1 MMRIKIALFLGII
14 FIGISSFFIPLVD
27 LNHRKVKTFLTP
39 KPAPTE
45 WSTSKLI
52 HLNKL
57 ADFEQAL
64 AIENEI
70 VVLKNENNVLPLGN
84 LNRKITHISI
94 GGDSKSFEET
104 SKLFTDFSTSLRV
117 LKSDFATS
125 NKTTLDQSDLII
137 LTVHADNEGTDKT
150 QIKKEYAI
158 LIDEISKTNPISVCV
173 FGNANFISHLNLENI
188 QSLTYVPENHEIA
201 QNTVA
206 QQLFGAIAANGKL
219 KKAIEE
225 KFKVGDGILFPTNGR
240 LKFTVPEEVG
250 IASTDLTK
258 IDEIANNGM
267 NVKAYPGCQIVVAIE
282 NKIIYRKTFG
292 TATYTDKEAKIK
304 NDDLYDIASV
314 TKIAASTL
322 MALHLHSKQQFDL
335 NKNLGDYLPELTA
348 KTPYHSVLIKDMMAH
363 QAGFK
368 PWIAFN
374 KNTYTADQLNPE
386 IYSSIKK
393 EGFSKQVAEGIFVRD
408 NYSDVMFDEIVKAP
422 LGTKKYEYSDL
433 CFYFVQKIVEKQ
445 IHEGQN
451 TYLRN
456 NMYLPMGLRNVSY
469 LPLNFYPKNRIIPT
483 VDEKIFRNQ
492 LLQGYVHD
500 QGAALLGGVGGHAGL
515 FSNATDLASIMQLF
529 LNKGKYAGFSFFNEK
544 SIDEFTK
551 QQFQGNKRGAGF
563 DRPNASGGGTCAKS
577 ASQQSFGHSGFTG
590 TLAWADP
597 KDKVIF
603 VFLSNRVHPDPEN
616 WKLRDMH
623 IRTDIQEVV
632 YQALSKRIKN

>member
-1 MMRIKIALFLGII
+1 MNLKKIIFLGVIALGITSFLVPII
-14 FIGISSFFIPLVD
+14 NSSS
-27 LNHRKVKTFLTP
+27 KVKVSFLAP
-39 KPAPTE
+39 KPAPNE
-45 WSTSKLI
+45 WFSSNLR
-52 HLNKL
+52 HLNNL
-57 ADFEQAL
+57 PDFKQSL
-64 AIENEI
+64 SIEEEI

-84 LNRKITHISI
+84 LNRKITHLSI

-104 SKLFTDFSTSLRV
+104 CKLFTDFDTSIRISSTDFGANNTTV
-117 LKSDFATS
+117 L
-125 NKTTLDQSDLII
+125 NNSDLII
-137 LTVHADNEGTDKT
+137 LSIHADNSGGDKNE
-150 QIKKEYAI
+150 INKEYAAI
-158 LIDEISKTNPISVCV
+158 VNEISSSNPVTICV
-173 FGNANFISHLNLENI
+173 FGNSNFLNFIDLKNI
-188 QSLTYVPENHEIA
+188 KSISFAPENHEIA
-201 QNTVA
+201 QNVVA
-206 QQLFGAIAANGKL
+206 QQLFGAIEAKAKL
-219 KKAIEE
+219 KNAIGS
-225 KFKVGDGILFPTNGR
+225 KFKVGFGIEYKSNGR

-250 IASTDLTK
+250 IASSDLKK
-258 IDEIANNGM
+258 IDEIATNGM

-282 NKIIYRKTFG
+282 DKIIYRKTFG
-292 TATYTDKEAKIK
+292 TSTYDSNAKDVAQ
-304 NDDLYDIASV
+304 DDLYDIASV

-335 NKNLGDYLPELTA
+335 NKKLGDYLPELTA
-348 KTPYHSVLIKDMMAH
+348 KTPYHSVLIRDMMAH

-374 KNTYTADQLNPE
+374 KNTYSDDKLNSE
-386 IYSSIKK
+386 IYSTTKR

-408 NYSDVMFDEIVKAP
+408 NYVDVMFDEIVKTP

-456 NMYLPMGLRNVSY
+456 NIYLPMGLRNVSY

-515 FSNATDLASIMQLF
+515 FCNATDLTSIMQLF
-529 LNKGKYAGFSFFNEK
+529 LNKGKYAGFSFFSEQ

-563 DRPNASGGGTCAKS
+563 DRPSATGGGTCSKS
-577 ASQQSFGHSGFTG
+577 ASQESFGHSGFTG

-632 YQALSKRIKN
+632 YQALSKRMKN

>member
-1 MMRIKIALFLGII
+1 MNLKKIIFLGLIALGITSFLIPI
-14 FIGISSFFIPLVD
+14 ISSSERVVIKFSEP
-27 LNHRKVKTFLTP
+27 N
-39 KPAPTE
+39 PAPTQ
-45 WSTSKLI
+45 WINPALT

-57 ADFEQAL
+57 AAYEQAL

-84 LNRKITHISI
+84 LNRKIIHLSI

-104 SKLFTDFSTSLRV
+104 SKLFTDFDTSIRISS
-117 LKSDFATS
+117 SDFATK
-125 NKTTLDQSDLII
+125 NNAILNNSDLII
-137 LTVHADNEGTDKT
+137 LSVHADNAGSDKNE
-150 QIKKEYAI
+150 IKKEYASI
-158 LIDEISKTNPISVCV
+158 VNEISNSNPISICV
-173 FGNANFISHLNLENI
+173 FGNLDFLNHLNLKNI
-188 QSLTYVPENHEIA
+188 KSISFAPENHEIA
-201 QNTVA
+201 QNVVA
-206 QQLFGAIAANGKL
+206 QQLFGAIEAKGKL
-219 KKAIEE
+219 KSNSGQ
-225 KFKVGDGILFPTNGR
+225 KFKIGDGILFKTNGR
-240 LKFTVPEEVG
+240 LKFTQSEEVG
-250 IASTDLTK
+250 IQSADLSK
-258 IDEIANNGM
+258 IDEIASNGM

-282 NKIIYRKTFG
+282 DKIIYRKSFG
-292 TATYTDKEAKIK
+292 TATYSDKEAKVK

-348 KTPYHSVLIKDMMAH
+348 KTPYHTVLIKDMMAH

-374 KNTYTADQLNPE
+374 KNTYSADQLNPE
-386 IYSSIKK
+386 IYSTTKK
-393 EGFSKQVAEGIFVRD
+393 EGFSKQVAAGIYVRD
-408 NYSDVMFDEIVKAP
+408 NYVDVMFEEIVKAP
-422 LGTKKYEYSDL
+422 LGPKKYEYSDL

-456 NMYLPMGLRNVSY
+456 NIYLPMGLRNVSY

-529 LNKGKYAGFSFFNEK
+529 LNKGKYAGFSFFNSE

-563 DRPNASGGGTCAKS
+563 DRPSASGGGTCAKS

-632 YQALSKRIKN
+632 YQALSKRNKK

>member
-1 MMRIKIALFLGII
+1 MNLKKNIFVGVIALGITSFLIPIMGSSKSATII
-14 FIGISSFFIPLVD
+14 YSAPKSAPSKWIT
-27 LNHRKVKTFLTP
+27 KELT
-39 KPAPTE
+39 
-45 WSTSKLI
+45 

-57 ADFEQAL
+57 AGFEQSL

-70 VVLKNENNVLPLGN
+70 IVLKNEDNLLPLGN
-84 LNRKITHISI
+84 LNRKITHLSI

-104 SKLFTDFSTSLRV
+104 SKLFTDFDSSIRISS
-117 LKSDFATS
+117 SDFATKNNS
-125 NKTTLDQSDLII
+125 FLNKSDLII
-137 LTVHADNEGTDKT
+137 LSIHADNTGTDKNE
-150 QIKKEYAI
+150 INKEYATI
-158 LIDEISKTNPISVCV
+158 INQISSANPVSICV
-173 FGNANFISHLNLENI
+173 FGNLNFIDFLDLKNVKSI
-188 QSLTYVPENHEIA
+188 SFAPENHEIA
-201 QNTVA
+201 QNVVV
-206 QQLFGAIAANGKL
+206 QQLFGAIEAKGKL
-219 KKAIEE
+219 KNSICS
-225 KFKVGDGILFPTNGR
+225 KFKIGDGIEYKTNGR

-250 IASTDLTK
+250 ISSADLAK
-258 IDEIANNGM
+258 IDEIATNGITI
-267 NVKAYPGCQIVVAIE
+267 KAYPGCQIVVAIE
-282 NKIIYRKTFG
+282 GKIIYRKSFG
-292 TATYTDKEAKIK
+292 NPTYTNKEITVK

-322 MALHLHSKQQFDL
+322 MALHLHTKQQFDL
-335 NKNLGDYLPELTA
+335 NKNLGDYLPDLTS

-386 IYSSIKK
+386 VYSNIKK
-393 EGFSKQVAEGIFVRD
+393 EGFSKQVAAGIFVRD
-408 NYSDVMFDEIVKAP
+408 NYVDVMFDEIVKAP

-445 IHEGQN
+445 IQEKQN

-456 NMYLPMGLRNVSY
+456 NIYLPMGLRNVSY
-469 LPLNFYPKNRIIPT
+469 LPLDFYPKNRIIPT

-529 LNKGKYAGFSFFNEK
+529 LNKGKYAGFRFFSEQ

-590 TLAWADP
+590 TLAWADQN
-597 KDKVIF
+597 DKVIF

-632 YQALSKRIKN
+632 YQALSKRIKK

>member
-1 MMRIKIALFLGII
+1 MNLKKIIFVGVIALGITSFLIPIMGSSKSATII
-14 FIGISSFFIPLVD
+14 YSAPKSAPSKWIT
-27 LNHRKVKTFLTP
+27 KELT
-39 KPAPTE
+39 
-45 WSTSKLI
+45 

-57 ADFEQAL
+57 ARFEQSL

-70 VVLKNENNVLPLGN
+70 IVLKNEDNLLPLGN
-84 LNRKITHISI
+84 LNRKITHLSI

-104 SKLFTDFSTSLRV
+104 SKLFTNFDSSIRISS
-117 LKSDFATS
+117 SDFATKNNS
-125 NKTTLDQSDLII
+125 FLNKSDLII
-137 LTVHADNEGTDKT
+137 LSIHADNTGTDKND
-150 QIKKEYAI
+150 INKEYATI
-158 LIDEISKTNPISVCV
+158 VNQISSANPVSICV
-173 FGNANFISHLNLENI
+173 FGNLNFIDFLDLKNVKSI
-188 QSLTYVPENHEIA
+188 SFAPENHEIA
-201 QNTVA
+201 QNVVV
-206 QQLFGAIAANGKL
+206 QQLFGAIEAKGKL
-219 KKAIEE
+219 KNSIGS
-225 KFKVGDGILFPTNGR
+225 KFKNGDGIEYKTNGR

-250 IASTDLTK
+250 ISSADLAK
-258 IDEIANNGM
+258 IDEIATNGITI
-267 NVKAYPGCQIVVAIE
+267 KAYPGCQIVVAIE
-282 NKIIYRKTFG
+282 GKIIYRKSFG
-292 TATYTDKEAKIK
+292 NPTYANKEATVK

-322 MALHLHSKQQFDL
+322 MALHLHTKQQFDL
-335 NKNLGDYLPELTA
+335 NKNLGDYLPDLTS

-386 IYSSIKK
+386 VYSNIKK
-393 EGFSKQVAEGIFVRD
+393 EGFSKQVAAGIFVRD
-408 NYSDVMFDEIVKAP
+408 NYVDVMFDEIVKAP

-445 IHEGQN
+445 IQEKQN

-456 NMYLPMGLRNVSY
+456 NIYLPMGLRNVSY
-469 LPLNFYPKNRIIPT
+469 LPLDFYPKNRVIPT

-529 LNKGKYAGFSFFNEK
+529 LNKGKYAGFCFFSEQ

-577 ASQQSFGHSGFTG
+577 ASQQSYGHSGFTG

-597 KDKVIF
+597 NDKVIF

-632 YQALSKRIKN
+632 YQALSKRIKK

>member
-1 MMRIKIALFLGII
+1 MNLKKIIFLGLIALGITSFLIPI
-14 FIGISSFFIPLVD
+14 ISSSEHVVIKFSEP
-27 LNHRKVKTFLTP
+27 N
-39 KPAPTE
+39 PAPTQ
-45 WSTSKLI
+45 WINPALTQ
-52 HLNKL
+52 LNKL
-57 ADFEQAL
+57 AAYEQAL

-70 VVLKNENNVLPLGN
+70 VVLKNEDNILPLGN
-84 LNRKITHISI
+84 LNRKITHLSI

-104 SKLFTDFSTSLRV
+104 SKLFTDFDTSIRISS
-117 LKSDFATS
+117 SDFATK
-125 NKTTLDQSDLII
+125 NNAILNNSDLII
-137 LTVHADNEGTDKT
+137 LSVHADNLGSDKNE
-150 QIKKEYAI
+150 IKKEYTSI
-158 LIDEISKTNPISVCV
+158 VNEISNSNPISICV
-173 FGNANFISHLNLENI
+173 FGNLDFLNHLNLKNVKSI
-188 QSLTYVPENHEIA
+188 SFAPENHEIA
-201 QNTVA
+201 QNVVA
-206 QQLFGAIAANGKL
+206 QQLFGAIEAKGKL
-219 KKAIEE
+219 KSNSGP
-225 KFKVGDGILFPTNGR
+225 KFKIGDGIQFKTNGR
-240 LKFTVPEEVG
+240 LKFTQPEEVG
-250 IASTDLTK
+250 IPSADLAK
-258 IDEIANNGM
+258 IDEIASNGM

-282 NKIIYRKTFG
+282 DKIIYRKSFG
-292 TATYTDKEAKIK
+292 TATYSDKEAKVK

-322 MALHLHSKQQFDL
+322 MALHLHSKQQFNL

-374 KNTYTADQLNPE
+374 KNTYSADQLNPE
-386 IYSSIKK
+386 IYSTTKK
-393 EGFSKQVAEGIFVRD
+393 EGFTKQVAAGIYVRD
-408 NYSDVMFDEIVKAP
+408 NYVDVMFEEIVKAP
-422 LGTKKYEYSDL
+422 LGSKKYEYSDL

-456 NMYLPMGLRNVSY
+456 NIYLPMGLRNVSY

-529 LNKGKYAGFSFFNEK
+529 LNKGKYAGFSFFNAE

-563 DRPNASGGGTCAKS
+563 DRPSASGGGTCAKS

-632 YQALSKRIKN
+632 YQALNKRIKK

>member
-1 MMRIKIALFLGII
+1 MMNLKKII
-14 FIGISSFFIPLVD
+14 FIGAITLGITSFLVPIISSSESDRI
-27 LNHRKVKTFLTP
+27 TFSRP
-39 KPAPTE
+39 KPAP
-45 WSTSKLI
+45 SKWLTPAFI
-52 HLNKL
+52 HINKL
-57 ADFEQAL
+57 PDFEQAL

-84 LNRKITHISI
+84 LNRKITHLSI
-94 GGDSKSFEET
+94 GGDSKSFKET
-104 SKLFTDFSTSLRV
+104 SKLFTDFDTSMRISS
-117 LKSDFATS
+117 SDFATK
-125 NKTTLDQSDLII
+125 NKTILNNSDLII
-137 LTVHADNEGTDKT
+137 LSIHADNTGNDKNE
-150 QIKKEYAI
+150 INKEYASI
-158 LIDEISKTNPISVCV
+158 VNEISSSNPVSICV
-173 FGNANFISHLNLENI
+173 FGNINFIDFLNLNNLKSI
-188 QSLTYVPENHEIA
+188 SFAPENHEIA
-201 QNTVA
+201 QNVVA
-206 QQLFGAIAANGKL
+206 QQLFGAIEAKGKL
-219 KKAIEE
+219 KNYTGS
-225 KFKVGDGILFPTNGR
+225 KFKVGDGIQFKTNGR
-240 LKFTVPEEVG
+240 LKFTQPEEVG
-250 IASTDLTK
+250 IASADLAK
-258 IDEIANNGM
+258 IDEIAANGI

-282 NKIIYRKTFG
+282 DKIIYRKSFG
-292 TATYTDKEAKIK
+292 TATYSDEENKVK

-335 NKNLGDYLPELTA
+335 NKNLGDYLPELTS

-374 KNTYTADQLNPE
+374 KSTYIADQLNPE
-386 IYSSIKK
+386 IYSNTKK

-408 NYSDVMFDEIVKAP
+408 NYSDVMFDEIIKTP

-456 NMYLPMGLRNVSY
+456 NIYLPMGLRNVSY
-469 LPLNFYPKNRIIPT
+469 LPLNYFPKNKIIPT

-515 FSNATDLASIMQLF
+515 FTNATDLASIMQLF
-529 LNKGKYAGFSFFNEK
+529 LNKGKYAGFRFFSEQ

-563 DRPNASGGGTCAKS
+563 DRPNVTGGGTCAKS
-577 ASQQSFGHSGFTG
+577 ASQKSFGHSGFTG

-632 YQALSKRIKN
+632 YQALNKRIKK

>member
-1 MMRIKIALFLGII
+1 MNLKKIIFLGLIALGITSFLIPI
-14 FIGISSFFIPLVD
+14 ISSSEHVVIKFSEP
-27 LNHRKVKTFLTP
+27 N
-39 KPAPTE
+39 PAPTQ
-45 WSTSKLI
+45 WINPALNQ
-52 HLNKL
+52 LNKL
-57 ADFEQAL
+57 AVYEQAL

-70 VVLKNENNVLPLGN
+70 VVLKNEENVLPLGN
-84 LNRKITHISI
+84 LNRKITHLSI

-104 SKLFTDFSTSLRV
+104 SKLFTDFDTSIRISS
-117 LKSDFATS
+117 SDFATK
-125 NKTTLDQSDLII
+125 NNAILNNSDLII
-137 LTVHADNEGTDKT
+137 LSIHADNAGIDKNE
-150 QIKKEYAI
+150 IKKEYASI
-158 LIDEISKTNPISVCV
+158 VNEISNSNSISICV
-173 FGNANFISHLNLENI
+173 FGNLDFLNHLNIKNI
-188 QSLTYVPENHEIA
+188 KSISFAPENHEIA
-201 QNTVA
+201 QNVVA
-206 QQLFGAIAANGKL
+206 QQLFGAIEAKGKL
-219 KKAIEE
+219 KSNSGQ
-225 KFKVGDGILFPTNGR
+225 KFKIGDGIQFKMNGR
-240 LKFTVPEEVG
+240 LKFTQPEEVG
-250 IASTDLTK
+250 IQSADLAK
-258 IDEIANNGM
+258 IDEIASNGM

-282 NKIIYRKTFG
+282 DKIIYRKSFG
-292 TATYTDKEAKIK
+292 TATYSDKEAKVK

-374 KNTYTADQLNPE
+374 KNTYSADQLNPE
-386 IYSSIKK
+386 IYSTTKK
-393 EGFSKQVAEGIFVRD
+393 EGFTKQVAAGIYVRD
-408 NYSDVMFDEIVKAP
+408 NYVDVMFEEIVKAP
-422 LGTKKYEYSDL
+422 LGSKKYEYSDL

-456 NMYLPMGLRNVSY
+456 NIYLPMGLRNVSY

-529 LNKGKYAGFSFFNEK
+529 LNKGKYAGFSFFNAE

-563 DRPNASGGGTCAKS
+563 DRPSASGGGTCAKS

-632 YQALSKRIKN
+632 YQALNKRIKK

>member
-1 MMRIKIALFLGII
+1 MSLKKIIFLGAIALGITSFLVPI
-14 FIGISSFFIPLVD
+14 ISSSENI
-27 LNHRKVKTFLTP
+27 RITFSAP
-39 KPAPTE
+39 NPAPNQWIKPE
-45 WSTSKLI
+45 LI

-57 ADFEQAL
+57 VEFEQAL

-70 VVLKNENNVLPLGN
+70 VVLKNENNVLPIGN
-84 LNRKITHISI
+84 LNRKTTHLSI

-104 SKLFTDFSTSLRV
+104 SKLFTDFDTSIRISS
-117 LKSDFATS
+117 SDFAAKNNS
-125 NKTTLDQSDLII
+125 FLNNSDLII
-137 LTVHADNEGTDKT
+137 LTIHADNSGNDKNE
-150 QIKKEYAI
+150 IKKEYASI
-158 LIDEISKTNPISVCV
+158 INEISSSNPVSICV
-173 FGNANFISHLNLENI
+173 FGNVSFIDFLDLKNVKSI
-188 QSLTYVPENHEIA
+188 SFAPENHEIA
-201 QNTVA
+201 QNVVA
-206 QQLFGAIAANGKL
+206 QQLFGAIEAKGKL
-219 KKAIEE
+219 KNNCGS
-225 KFKVGDGILFPTNGR
+225 KFKIGDGIQFKTNGR
-240 LKFTVPEEVG
+240 LKFTQPEEVG
-250 IASTDLTK
+250 IASTDLAK
-258 IDEIANNGM
+258 IDEIATNGM

-282 NKIIYRKTFG
+282 DKIIYRKSFG
-292 TATYTDKEAKIK
+292 TATYSDKEAKVK

-335 NKNLGDYLPELTA
+335 NKNLGDYLPDLTS
-348 KTPYHSVLIKDMMAH
+348 KTPYNSVLIRDMMAH

-386 IYSSIKK
+386 IYSNVKK
-393 EGFSKQVAEGIFVRD
+393 EGFSKQVAAGIYVRD
-408 NYSDVMFDEIVKAP
+408 NYVDVMFDEIVKAP

-456 NMYLPMGLRNVSY
+456 NIYLPMGLRNVSY

-515 FSNATDLASIMQLF
+515 FCNATDLASIMQLF
-529 LNKGKYAGFSFFNEK
+529 LNKGKYAGFRFFNEK
-544 SIDEFTK
+544 SIDEFTR

-563 DRPNASGGGTCAKS
+563 DRPSASGGGTCAKS

-632 YQALSKRIKN
+632 YQALSKRINN

>member
-1 MMRIKIALFLGII
+1 MNLKKIIFLGLIALGITSFLIPI
-14 FIGISSFFIPLVD
+14 ISSSEHVVIKFSEP
-27 LNHRKVKTFLTP
+27 N
-39 KPAPTE
+39 PAPTQ
-45 WSTSKLI
+45 WINPALTQ
-52 HLNKL
+52 LNKL
-57 ADFEQAL
+57 AAYEQAL

-70 VVLKNENNVLPLGN
+70 VVLKNEDNVLPLGN
-84 LNRKITHISI
+84 LNRKITHLSI

-104 SKLFTDFSTSLRV
+104 SNLFTDFDTSIRISS
-117 LKSDFATS
+117 SDFATK
-125 NKTTLDQSDLII
+125 NNAILNNSDLII
-137 LTVHADNEGTDKT
+137 LSIHADNAGSDKNE
-150 QIKKEYAI
+150 IKKEYASI
-158 LIDEISKTNPISVCV
+158 VNEITNSNPISICV
-173 FGNANFISHLNLENI
+173 FGNLDFLNHLNLKNI
-188 QSLTYVPENHEIA
+188 KSISFAPENHEIA
-201 QNTVA
+201 QNVVA
-206 QQLFGAIAANGKL
+206 QQLFGAIEAKGKL
-219 KKAIEE
+219 KSNSGQ
-225 KFKVGDGILFPTNGR
+225 KFKIGDGIQFKMNGR
-240 LKFTVPEEVG
+240 LKFTQPEEVG
-250 IASTDLTK
+250 IQSADLAK
-258 IDEIANNGM
+258 IDEIASNGM

-282 NKIIYRKTFG
+282 DKIIYRKSFG
-292 TATYTDKEAKIK
+292 TATYSDKEAKVK

-322 MALHLHSKQQFDL
+322 MALHLHSKQQFNL

-374 KNTYTADQLNPE
+374 KNTYSADQLNPE
-386 IYSSIKK
+386 IYSTTKK
-393 EGFSKQVAEGIFVRD
+393 EGFTKQVAAGIYVRD
-408 NYSDVMFDEIVKAP
+408 NYVDVMFEEIVKAP
-422 LGTKKYEYSDL
+422 LGSKKYEYSDL

-456 NMYLPMGLRNVSY
+456 NIYLPMGLRNVSY

-529 LNKGKYAGFSFFNEK
+529 LNKGKYAGFSFFNAE

-563 DRPNASGGGTCAKS
+563 DRPSASGGGTCAKS

-632 YQALSKRIKN
+632 YQALNKRIKK